1 MPTTDDLA
9 ALFERLNQSKFRRNI
24 ALNAKDYFYLQQKGK
39 QIITQHAVEFIA
51 QRLAPAQPVND
62 GKQTP
67 WKGHP
72 VFVAQ
77 HATATCCR
85 GCLQKWHG
93 IPKNQPL
100 TSAQQQYIV
109 TVIMY
114 WLDLGKVKSIK
125 NTSRNLSLL

>member
-1 MPTTDDLA
+1 MPITDDLA
-9 ALFERLNQSKFRRNI
+9 ALFQRLNQSKFRRTI
-24 ALNAKDYFYLQQKGK
+24 ALNPKDYFYLQQKGK
-39 QIITQHAVEFIA
+39 QIITQHATEFIA
-51 QRLAPAQPVND
+51 QRLAPAQPAND

-85 GCLQKWHG
+85 DCLQKWHG
-93 IPKNQPL
+93 INKNQAL
-100 TSAQQQYIV
+100 TTAQQQYIV

>member
-9 ALFERLNQSKFRRNI
+9 ALFQLLNQSKFRRNI
-24 ALNAKDYFYLQQKGK
+24 ALNPKDYFYLQQKGK
-39 QIITQHAVEFIA
+39 QIITQHATEFIA

-93 IPKNQPL
+93 INKNQPL
-100 TSAQQQYIV
+100 TTAQQQYIV

>member
-9 ALFERLNQSKFRRNI
+9 ALFQRLNQSKFRRNI
-24 ALNAKDYFYLQQKGK
+24 ALNPKDYFYLQQKGK
-39 QIITQHAVEFIA
+39 QIITQHATEFIA
-51 QRLAPAQPVND
+51 LRLAPAQPVND

-85 GCLQKWHG
+85 GCLQKWYG
-93 IPKNQPL
+93 INKNQPL
-100 TSAQQQYIV
+100 TTTQQQYIV

>member
-1 MPTTDDLA
+1 MPTSDDLA
-9 ALFERLNQSKFRRNI
+9 ALMQRLNQSKFRRSI
-24 ALNAKDYFYLQQKGK
+24 ALNSKDYFYLQQKGK
-39 QIITQHAVEFIA
+39 QLISQHAADFIA

-85 GCLQKWHG
+85 SCLQKWHG
-93 IPKNQPL
+93 ITKNQPL
-100 TSAQQQYIV
+100 TATQQQYIV

>member
-9 ALFERLNQSKFRRNI
+9 ALFQRLNQSKFRRNI
-24 ALNAKDYFYLQQKGK
+24 ALNPKDYFYLQQKGK
-39 QIITQHAVEFIA
+39 QIITQHATEFIA

-85 GCLQKWHG
+85 SCLQKWHG
-93 IPKNQPL
+93 INKNQPL
-100 TSAQQQYIV
+100 TTAQQQYIV

>member
-1 MPTTDDLA
+1 MPIANDLA
-9 ALFERLNQSKFRRNI
+9 ALFQRLNQSTFRRHI
-24 ALNAKDYFYLQQKGK
+24 ALNPKDYAYLQQKG
-39 QIITQHAVEFIA
+39 QQLISQHAADFIA
-51 QRLAPAQPVND
+51 QRLAPAHPIND

-67 WKGHP
+67 WQGHP

-85 GCLQKWHG
+85 NCLQKWHG
-93 IPKNQPL
+93 IKKHQPL
-100 TSAQQQYIV
+100 TTAQQQYIV
-109 TVIMY
+109 TVIMH